1 MKNRLLMVLMVGLLL
16 VGCGGSADDG
26 RLNGN
31 DSQQN
36 SGTALNEE
44 NTTQTDTS
52 EEVSTAGN
60 DTTEQQLY
68 VLEFT
73 DAVTT
78 EGEKISADV
87 FANSKLT
94 MINVW
99 ATFCGPCIN
108 EMPDLGE
115 LADAYDVAEFQM
127 IGIISDV
134 MEGDAD
140 MLEEAD
146 AIIEQTGADYTH
158 LLLNEELYMNL
169 VGASD
174 SVPTTY
180 FFNRDGELLGY
191 LVGAQSKAV
200 WEEIING
207 LLEELE

>member
-1 MKNRLLMVLMVGLLL
+1 MKKGVLIVLLAGLLL
-16 VGCGGSADDG
+16 AGCGGDSAEG
-26 RLNGN
+26 GL
-31 DSQQN
+31 
-36 SGTALNEE
+36 
-44 NTTQTDTS
+44 
-52 EEVSTAGN
+52 AGN
-60 DTTEQQLY
+60 GVLQNNGADVAGEKETGDEAVKGNGTETATEQQVY

-78 EGEKISADV
+78 EGGTMSSDV

-115 LADAYDVAEFQM
+115 IAGAYDAADFQM
-127 IGIISDV
+127 IGIVSDV
-134 MEGDAD
+134 VEGDED
-140 MLEEAD
+140 MLAEAKE
-146 AIIEQTGADYTH
+146 IIEETGADYTH

-180 FFNRDGELLGY
+180 FFNQDGELLGY
-191 LVGAQSKAV
+191 TVGAKSKEV
-200 WEEIING
+200 WEEIIDG
-207 LLEELE
+207 LLEEIQ

>member
-1 MKNRLLMVLMVGLLL
+1 MKKRVLILMLTGVLLA
-16 VGCGGSADDG
+16 GCGGSSDA
-26 RLNGN
+26 GN
-31 DSQQN
+31 VAGNIGAQSGSDSVTEE
-36 SGTALNEE
+36 SGTGESGTE
-44 NTTQTDTS
+44 N
-52 EEVSTAGN
+52 G
-60 DTTEQQLY
+60 TEQEVY
-68 VLEFT
+68 VLKFT
-73 DAVTT
+73 DAKTT
-78 EGEKISADV
+78 EGETMSAEV

-115 LADAYDVAEFQM
+115 IAGEYDAADFQM
-127 IGIISDV
+127 IGIVSDV
-134 MEGDAD
+134 IDGDAD
-140 MLEEAD
+140 MLAEARE
-146 AIIEQTGADYTH
+146 IIEETGANYPH

-180 FFNRDGELLGY
+180 FFNRNGELLGY

-207 LLEELE
+207 LLEEMQ